1 MEAKHA
7 LKRGERD
14 RKRGRERERKGER
27 EMGGRGGEWERGSP
41 CSPTKARKQKTRKD
55 MRGKSAQAGQEAGA

>member
-14 RKRGRERERKGER
+14 RTRGRERERKGEK
-27 EMGGRGGEWERGSP
+27 EMGEGGERERGSP